1 MISSLCSRFG
11 VVGSIAA
18 KASRGGGV
26 GGITIPSVG
35 ISTPSTGCVAVV
47 INGVVM
53 GAKYALR
60 ASNRATST

>member
-1 MISSLCSRFG
+1 
-11 VVGSIAA
+11 VGSIAA